1 MIPLLD
7 LANKGICTKSNKVI
21 PKFEWKHEHNEAF
34 MKIKEMIQNHI
45 VNNIPEIDKDFY
57 LEAESSSQA
66 VGCRLTQKD
75 EFGNEIP
82 IASSSRILTKSER
95 SYSIHKKEALSV
107 LYALKSLDIFLN
119 GSRIHLK
126 CDAKSLIF
134 IKCSRGS
141 SEILARFALTLS
153 SYCISVEH
161 VNGKNNVQADAYS
174 RSRSNDSEID
184 ELPQM
189 TESEA
194 AIILDLITL
203 PKNFY
208 LNQNEMKSLME
219 STPLPSIVKKTL
231 RNKSTRTKKISQKS
245 MLPPEKPKRKSRP
258 LQIVKIHPYYKNHPT
273 SFILMSQ

>member
-245 MLPPEKPKRKSRP
+245 MLPPEKPKRNQDLNR
-258 LQIVKIHPYYKNHPT
+258 
-273 SFILMSQ
+273 

>member
-1 MIPLLD
+1 MEVLGTTYTIGGTLSIPKSRVSSYIKWNVPQNYKAVKTFLSSVSFYRSHLPQIADTMIPLLD

-45 VNNIPEIDKDFY
+45 VNNIPENDKDFY
-57 LEAESSSQA
+57 LETDSSSQA

-153 SYCISVEH
+153 RYCISVEH

-203 PKNFY
+203 PKN
-208 LNQNEMKSLME
+208 S
-219 STPLPSIVKKTL
+219 S
-231 RNKSTRTKKISQKS
+231 
-245 MLPPEKPKRKSRP
+245 
-258 LQIVKIHPYYKNHPT
+258 
-273 SFILMSQ
+273 